1 MTYRSFAEHLDP
13 KVGPKRIL
21 SLDGGGLRGMMTVQ
35 VLKKIEALLRLRFS
49 DPKLV
54 LADYFDLIAGTS
66 TGAIIAAGLAKG
78 MSADEIDGHYR
89 KLGDKIFKR
98 SFWRKGIVNEK
109 YDAKAVGEAL
119 VDVLGNTTLKDTPFR
134 TGLLVVAKR
143 LDTGSTWAITNNPKS
158 RYYPPNP
165 QRPQTIP
172 NGEYPLWQ
180 VVRASTAAP
189 TFFAGEEIVISSQG
203 RDNLSGFF
211 VDGGVSP
218 HNNPSLQALMV
229 ATMEGYRFGWQAAPD
244 QLLVISVGTGKAD
257 PNVNL
262 SGIVNEA
269 AAAQAL
275 LALQNLMEDCGD
287 LVETLMQWLSV
298 PTPTGRSI
306 DREIGLANPPLG
318 GKALFTYHRYNALFT
333 ADWFKAAALD
343 VGETVNATYL
353 ADMQAM
359 DRPENL
365 NRLARLGQA
374 LAEKQVSADHFPPA
388 FDNGV
393 RTAGV

>member
-1 MTYRSFAEHLDP
+1 MTYRSFTEHLDP
-13 KVGPKRIL
+13 RKGPKRIL

-35 VLKKIEALLRLRFS
+35 VLKKIEQILRERF
-49 DPKLV
+49 DDEHLV

-98 SFWRKGIVNEK
+98 SFWRTGIVSEK
-109 YDAKAVGEAL
+109 YDAKAVGAAL
-119 VDVLGNTTLKDTPFR
+119 IDVLGDATLKDTPFR

-143 LDTGSTWAITNNPKS
+143 LDTGSTWAITNNPNS
-158 RYYPPNP
+158 MYFPPNP
-165 QRPQTIP
+165 ARPQTIP

-229 ATMEGYRFGWQAAPD
+229 ATMEGYRFGWDATPD
-244 QLLVISVGTGKAD
+244 KLLIMSVGTGKAN
-257 PNVNL
+257 PNVTL
-262 SGIVNEA
+262 SGLVNGA

-298 PTPTGRSI
+298 PTPTGRAI
-306 DREIGLANPPLG
+306 DREIGLARPALG
-318 GKALFTYHRYNALFT
+318 GEARFTYHRYNAIFT
-333 ADWFKAAALD
+333 ADWFSKAGVD
-343 VGETVNATYL
+343 VGEPIDATYL

-359 DRPENL
+359 DRPDNL
-365 NRLARLGQA
+365 DRLARLGRAVADQ
-374 LAEKQVSADHFPPA
+374 QVSAEHFPEA
-388 FDNGV
+388 FDAGV
-393 RTAGV
+393 RSGSA